1 LPSETCATGNSG
13 IGELQKRVDKAR
25 LAKAG
30 HAAHCVQDRKGN
42 EGNKTQMIQSEH
54 NLTLIFQEL
63 VLRVD
68 RISSG
73 ELTVDANLPTDI

>member
-1 LPSETCATGNSG
+1 LPSETCATGNSCV
-13 IGELQKRVDKAR
+13 GELQKRVDKAR

-30 HAAHCVQDRKGN
+30 YATHCVQDRKGN
-42 EGNKTQMIQSEH
+42 EGNTGQMIESEH